1 MRSSLALPSTST
13 VPNHL
18 AVIPCR
24 WGSTR
29 FPGKPLA
36 DLGGKPLLWH
46 VHQRCLEAKLIIG
59 AIVATDDQRIAKAC
73 EELDIPFAL
82 TGPQAT
88 GTDRVAECARQLAA
102 DGYINVQGDEPFMD
116 PAAIDTVSAA
126 LAQLRT
132 GIAAVNA
139 CAPLADPVAVTD
151 HNVVK
156 VVQGSDSRALMFSR
170 QPIPYPRGDHPGY
183 LRQLGLYGM
192 TAATLRTF
200 ATLHSGP
207 LELAESVE
215 MLRLLEHGHP
225 VHLVM
230 TEDSGIAVDTPED
243 LRRAERL
250 LPSTTSR
257 RHTAP
262 VAESYEPGETSTS
275 PTLMGVLAGGGGRTP
290 T

>member
-1 MRSSLALPSTST
+1 

-36 DLGGKPLLWH
+36 ALGGKPLLWH
-46 VHQRCLEAKLIIG
+46 VHQRCLEAKLIVG
-59 AIVATDDQRIAKAC
+59 VVVATDDQRIAQAC
-73 EELDIPFAL
+73 EQLDIPFAL

-102 DGYINVQGDEPFMD
+102 DGYINVQGDEPFID
-116 PAAIDTVSAA
+116 PAAIDAVSAA
-126 LAQLRT
+126 LAQLPN

-139 CAPLADPVAVTD
+139 CAPLLDPIAATD

-156 VVQGSDSRALMFSR
+156 AVQGSDNRALMFSR
-170 QPIPYPRGDHPGY
+170 QPIPYARGEHPGY

-192 TAATLRTF
+192 TAETLHAF
-200 ATLHSGP
+200 ATLHPGP

-225 VHLVM
+225 VHLVI
-230 TEDSGIAVDTPED
+230 TEDNGIAVDTPED
-243 LRRAERL
+243 LRHAERL
-250 LPSTTSR
+250 LPGTTSR

-275 PTLMGVLAGGGGRTP
+275 LTLMGVLAGGGGRTP